1 MWVTYADAHVQQDWQ
16 LMGETQLCFKLL
28 WQRHERVTVRQ
39 QQERDSDYALC
50 KCRGTRR
57 ASIFHLGRRTIC
69 LKALLHQ
76 IFPYSLTFGG
86 QNVGKKD
93 ALQPFERWKFYVLQV
108 LGSSVKEI
116 YKKVPVLRAKDWGV
130 MEHSQLVNRQIFDV
144 KNAFWTNNSS
154 CVTNSFCPPRT
165 PGRWCN
171 LGRRNI

>member
-16 LMGETQLCFKLL
+16 LMGETQLCFILL

-57 ASIFHLGRRTIC
+57 ASIFHLGRRTIR
-69 LKALLHQ
+69 LKALLYQ

-86 QNVGKKD
+86 QTVGKKD

-116 YKKVPVLRAKDWGV
+116 YKKVPVLRAKDWGLRSNGKLSAS
-130 MEHSQLVNRQIFDV
+130 EQTDI
-144 KNAFWTNNSS
+144 
-154 CVTNSFCPPRT
+154 
-165 PGRWCN
+165 WCKKRFLN
-171 LGRRNI
+171 K